1 MKTYTHP
8 DAPTVPQR
16 KRTGSWETFERRYR
30 PIESSGSCGTYFF
43 DTDELPHPL
52 PDDQFVWTI
61 VDGEGSKLYLCP
73 GYCFVNRLGYVVCN
87 VPWND
92 SEFSNTGYLY

>member
-1 MKTYTHP
+1 MTTYNHP

-16 KRTGSWETFERRYR
+16 KRTGSWNTFERRYR
-30 PIESSGSCGTYFF
+30 PIESPGTCGTFMF
-43 DTDELPHPL
+43 DTDELPQPY
-52 PDDQFVWTI
+52 DEQYVWTV
-61 VDGEGSKLYLCP
+61 VDGSGNTLVLLP
-73 GYCFVNRLGYVVCN
+73 GYCFVNRLGYVITQ